1 MFKIP
6 KTKYPARIILR
17 WLWRELRGNRLQSLL
32 NATLGVA
39 DVALSLTQ
47 VWAVKHAIDIASG
60 NEPGS
65 IYWAVGLMGVII
77 LANFGVSIAGV
88 WVRNILGVRAQNLMQ
103 QRMLAHILQ
112 AEWHS
117 RERHHSG
124 DVLNRLEIDVATV
137 VTFLIILANFGVSIA
152 GVWVR
157 NILGVRAQNL
167 MQQRML
173 AHILQAEWHSRERHH
188 SGDVLNRL
196 EIDVATVVTFL
207 IILANF
213 GVSIAGVWVR
223 NILGVR
229 AQNLMQQRML
239 AHILQAEWHSRERH
253 HSGDVLNRLEIDVAT
268 VVTFL
273 TETLPNTLSVVLMFV
288 GAFACMFV
296 MDHTLAVLLV
306 AIMPVFLAVSRIYV
320 GKMRSLTRQVR
331 DSDSHVQSAMQETV
345 QHRMVVKTLEAGND
359 MVARLESTQ
368 SELRSNVVK
377 RTVFSIFSNL
387 VLNLGFAIGYLIAFL
402 WAAVRM
408 SAGTLTFGGMTAFL
422 QLVNKIQTP
431 ARNLTKLAPA
441 FVGVFT
447 AAERLI
453 ELLEEPLEPQGEPQR
468 MDAPCGLLLKDVT
481 YRYEDGTRNVI
492 DRLSFDFAPGT
503 CTAILGETGAGKTTI
518 VRMLLALARPTSGNI
533 YIYNKVETRELTALM
548 RCNFVYVPQGNTL
561 MSGTIRDN
569 LLLGKPDATETEMWE
584 VISRSCADFVK
595 ALPLGLD
602 TKCGEQGG
610 GLSEGQAQRIA
621 IARALL
627 RNGSIMIFDEATSA
641 LDADTECRLLESLLH
656 DNRHTVIFITHR
668 PAVLKYCTQTLRL

>member
-60 NEPGS
+60 SEQGS
-65 IYWAVGLMGVII
+65 IYWAVALMGLII

-88 WVRNILGVRAQNLMQ
+88 WVRNILGVRAQNRMQ

-124 DVLNRLEIDVATV
+124 DVLNRLEVDVT
-137 VTFLIILANFGVSIA
+137 
-152 GVWVR
+152 
-157 NILGVRAQNL
+157 
-167 MQQRML
+167 
-173 AHILQAEWHSRERHH
+173 
-188 SGDVLNRL
+188 
-196 EIDVATVVTFL
+196 
-207 IILANF
+207 
-213 GVSIAGVWVR
+213 
-223 NILGVR
+223 
-229 AQNLMQQRML
+229 
-239 AHILQAEWHSRERH
+239 
-253 HSGDVLNRLEIDVAT
+253 T

-273 TETLPNTLSVVLMFV
+273 TETVPNTLSVVLMFV

-320 GKMRSLTRQVR
+320 GKMRSLTRMVR

-345 QHRMVVKTLEAGND
+345 QHRMVVKTLEAGD
-359 MVARLESTQ
+359 GMVSRLESTQ

-377 RTVFSIFSNL
+377 RTIFSIFSNF
-387 VLNLGFAIGYLIAFL
+387 VLNLGFAIGYLVAFL

-441 FVGVFT
+441 FVGVLT

-453 ELLEEPLEPQGEPQR
+453 ELLEEPLEPQGEPLR
-468 MDAPCGLLLKDVT
+468 MDAPCGMRLDDVT
-481 YRYEDGTRNVI
+481 YRYEDGTRDVI
-492 DRLSFDFAPGT
+492 KNLSFDFAPGS

-533 YIYNKVETRELTALM
+533 YI
-548 RCNFVYVPQGNTL
+548 
-561 MSGTIRDN
+561 
-569 LLLGKPDATETEMWE
+569 
-584 VISRSCADFVK
+584 
-595 ALPLGLD
+595 
-602 TKCGEQGG
+602 
-610 GLSEGQAQRIA
+610 
-621 IARALL
+621 
-627 RNGSIMIFDEATSA
+627 
-641 LDADTECRLLESLLH
+641 
-656 DNRHTVIFITHR
+656 
-668 PAVLKYCTQTLRL
+668 

>member
-60 NEPGS
+60 SEQGS
-65 IYWAVGLMGVII
+65 IYWAVALMGLII

-88 WVRNILGVRAQNLMQ
+88 WVRNILGVRAQNRMQ

-124 DVLNRLEIDVATV
+124 DVLNRLEIDVT
-137 VTFLIILANFGVSIA
+137 
-152 GVWVR
+152 
-157 NILGVRAQNL
+157 
-167 MQQRML
+167 
-173 AHILQAEWHSRERHH
+173 
-188 SGDVLNRL
+188 
-196 EIDVATVVTFL
+196 
-207 IILANF
+207 
-213 GVSIAGVWVR
+213 
-223 NILGVR
+223 
-229 AQNLMQQRML
+229 
-239 AHILQAEWHSRERH
+239 
-253 HSGDVLNRLEIDVAT
+253 T

-273 TETLPNTLSVVLMFV
+273 TETVPNTLSVILMFV

-320 GKMRSLTRQVR
+320 GKMRSLTRMVR
-331 DSDSHVQSAMQETV
+331 NSDSHVQSAMQETV

-368 SELRSNVVK
+368 SELRSNVVR

-447 AAERLI
+447 ASERLI

-468 MDAPCGLLLKDVT
+468 MDAPCGMRLDDVT
-481 YRYEDGTRNVI
+481 YRYEDGTRDVI
-492 DRLSFDFAPGT
+492 KNLSFDFQPGS

-533 YIYNKVETRELTALM
+533 YIYNKVESRELTALM

-569 LLLGKPDATETEMWE
+569 LLLGDPHASEADMWNALH
-584 VISRSCADFVK
+584 RSCADFVQT
-595 ALPLGLD
+595 LPLGLD

-668 PAVLKYCTQTLRL
+668 PAVLEYCTQTLRL

>member
-60 NEPGS
+60 SEQGS
-65 IYWAVGLMGVII
+65 IYWAVALMGLII

-88 WVRNILGVRAQNLMQ
+88 WVRNILGVRAQNRMQ

-124 DVLNRLEIDVATV
+124 DVLNRLEVDVT
-137 VTFLIILANFGVSIA
+137 
-152 GVWVR
+152 
-157 NILGVRAQNL
+157 
-167 MQQRML
+167 
-173 AHILQAEWHSRERHH
+173 
-188 SGDVLNRL
+188 
-196 EIDVATVVTFL
+196 
-207 IILANF
+207 
-213 GVSIAGVWVR
+213 
-223 NILGVR
+223 
-229 AQNLMQQRML
+229 
-239 AHILQAEWHSRERH
+239 
-253 HSGDVLNRLEIDVAT
+253 T

-273 TETLPNTLSVVLMFV
+273 TETVPNTLSVVLMFV

-320 GKMRSLTRQVR
+320 GKMRSLTRMVR
-331 DSDSHVQSAMQETV
+331 DSDSHVQSAMQEMV
-345 QHRMVVKTLEAGND
+345 QHRMVVKTLEAGD
-359 MVARLESTQ
+359 GMVSRLESTQ

-377 RTVFSIFSNL
+377 RTIFSIFSNF
-387 VLNLGFAIGYLIAFL
+387 VLNLGFAIGYLVAFL

-441 FVGVFT
+441 FVGVLT

-453 ELLEEPLEPQGEPQR
+453 ELLEEPLEPQGEPLR
-468 MDAPCGLLLKDVT
+468 MDAPCGMRLDDVT
-481 YRYEDGTRNVI
+481 YRYEDGTRDVI
-492 DRLSFDFAPGT
+492 KNLSFDFAPGS

-533 YIYNKVETRELTALM
+533 YI
-548 RCNFVYVPQGNTL
+548 
-561 MSGTIRDN
+561 
-569 LLLGKPDATETEMWE
+569 
-584 VISRSCADFVK
+584 
-595 ALPLGLD
+595 
-602 TKCGEQGG
+602 
-610 GLSEGQAQRIA
+610 
-621 IARALL
+621 
-627 RNGSIMIFDEATSA
+627 
-641 LDADTECRLLESLLH
+641 
-656 DNRHTVIFITHR
+656 
-668 PAVLKYCTQTLRL
+668 

>member
-6 KTKYPARIILR
+6 KTKYPALLIVR
-17 WLWRELRGNRLQSLL
+17 WLWHELRGNRLQSVL
-32 NATLGVA
+32 NALLGVA
-39 DVALSLTQ
+39 DVVLSLAQ

-60 NEPGS
+60 SEHDS
-65 IYWAVGLMGVII
+65 IYWAVALMGFII
-77 LANFGVSIAGV
+77 LADFGVSIAGV
-88 WVRNILGVRAQNLMQ
+88 WVRNILGVRAQNRMQ

-124 DVLNRLEIDVATV
+124 DVLNRLEIDVT
-137 VTFLIILANFGVSIA
+137 
-152 GVWVR
+152 
-157 NILGVRAQNL
+157 
-167 MQQRML
+167 
-173 AHILQAEWHSRERHH
+173 
-188 SGDVLNRL
+188 
-196 EIDVATVVTFL
+196 
-207 IILANF
+207 
-213 GVSIAGVWVR
+213 
-223 NILGVR
+223 
-229 AQNLMQQRML
+229 
-239 AHILQAEWHSRERH
+239 
-253 HSGDVLNRLEIDVAT
+253 T

-273 TETLPNTLSVVLMFV
+273 TETLSNTLSVILMFV

-306 AIMPVFLAVSRIYV
+306 AIMPVFLAASRIYV
-320 GKMRSLTRQVR
+320 GRMRSLTRLVR

-345 QHRMVVKTLEAGND
+345 QHRMVVKTLEAGD
-359 MVARLESTQ
+359 GMVSRLESTQ

-377 RTVFSIFSNL
+377 RTIFSIFSNF
-387 VLNLGFAIGYLIAFL
+387 VLNLGFAIGYLVAFL

-441 FVGVFT
+441 FVGVLT

-468 MDAPCGLLLKDVT
+468 MQAPCGLRLQNVT
-481 YRYEDGTRNVI
+481 YRYEDGTRNVV
-492 DRLSFDFAPGT
+492 DNLSFDFAPGT

-518 VRMLLALARPTSGNI
+518 VRMLLALSRPTSGNI
-533 YIYNKVETRELTALM
+533 YIYNKVETRELTSLM

-569 LLLGKPDATETEMWE
+569 LLLGNPNASEAEMWE
-584 VISRSCADFVK
+584 VLSRSCADFVRM
-595 ALPLGLD
+595 LPLGLD
-602 TKCGEQGG
+602 AKCGEQGG

-627 RNGSIMIFDEATSA
+627 RKGSIMIFDEATSA
-641 LDADTECRLLESLLH
+641 LDADTECRLLESLMH

>member
-65 IYWAVGLMGVII
+65 IYWAVGLMGV
-77 LANFGVSIAGV
+77 
-88 WVRNILGVRAQNLMQ
+88 
-103 QRMLAHILQ
+103 
-112 AEWHS
+112 
-117 RERHHSG
+117 
-124 DVLNRLEIDVATV
+124 
-137 VTFLIILANFGVSIA
+137 
-152 GVWVR
+152 
-157 NILGVRAQNL
+157 
-167 MQQRML
+167 
-173 AHILQAEWHSRERHH
+173 
-188 SGDVLNRL
+188 
-196 EIDVATVVTFL
+196 

-377 RTVFSIFSNL
+377 RTIFSIFSNL

-492 DRLSFDFAPGT
+492 DNLSFDFAPGT

-533 YIYNKVETRELTALM
+533 YIYNKVETCELTSLM

-569 LLLGKPDATETEMWE
+569 LLLGKPDATESEMWE
-584 VISRSCADFVK
+584 VLSRSCADFVK

-627 RNGSIMIFDEATSA
+627 RKGSIMIFDEATSA

-668 PAVLKYCTQTLRL
+668 PAVLEYCTQTLRL

>member
-1 MFKIP
+1 MSLRSLFKIP
-6 KTKYPARIILR
+6 KTKYPARVILL
-17 WLWRELRGNRLQSLL
+17 WLWHELRGNRLQSLL
-32 NATLGVA
+32 NALLGVA

-60 NEPGS
+60 SEQGS
-65 IYWAVGLMGVII
+65 IYWAVALMGFII

-88 WVRNILGVRAQNLMQ
+88 WVRNILGIRAQNRMQ

-124 DVLNRLEIDVATV
+124 DVLNRLEVDVT
-137 VTFLIILANFGVSIA
+137 
-152 GVWVR
+152 
-157 NILGVRAQNL
+157 
-167 MQQRML
+167 
-173 AHILQAEWHSRERHH
+173 
-188 SGDVLNRL
+188 
-196 EIDVATVVTFL
+196 
-207 IILANF
+207 
-213 GVSIAGVWVR
+213 
-223 NILGVR
+223 
-229 AQNLMQQRML
+229 
-239 AHILQAEWHSRERH
+239 
-253 HSGDVLNRLEIDVAT
+253 T

-273 TETLPNTLSVVLMFV
+273 TETVPNTLSVVLMFV

-306 AIMPVFLAVSRIYV
+306 AIIPVFLAVSRIYV
-320 GKMRSLTRQVR
+320 GKMRSLTRMVR

-345 QHRMVVKTLEAGND
+345 QHRMVVKTLEANND
-359 MVARLESTQ
+359 MVARLENTQ
-368 SELRSNVVK
+368 SELRSNVVR
-377 RTVFSIFSNL
+377 RTVFSVFSNL

-447 AAERLI
+447 ASERLI
-453 ELLEEPLEPQGEPQR
+453 ELLEEPLEPQGEPLR
-468 MDAPCGLLLKDVT
+468 MDAPCGMRLDDVT
-481 YRYEDGTRNVI
+481 YRYEDGTRDVI
-492 DRLSFDFAPGT
+492 KNLSFDFAPGS

-518 VRMLLALARPTSGNI
+518 VRMLLALVRPTSGNI
-533 YIYNKVETRELTALM
+533 YIYNNVEEHELTALM

-569 LLLGKPDATETEMWE
+569 LLLGDPHASEADMWNALH
-584 VISRSCADFVK
+584 RSCADFVQT
-595 ALPLGLD
+595 LPLGLD

-668 PAVLKYCTQTLRL
+668 PAVLEYCTQTLRL

>member
-6 KTKYPARIILR
+6 KTKYPALLIVR
-17 WLWRELRGNRLQSLL
+17 WLWHELRGNRLQSVL
-32 NATLGVA
+32 NALLGVA
-39 DVALSLTQ
+39 DVVLSLAQ

-60 NEPGS
+60 SEHDS
-65 IYWAVGLMGVII
+65 IYWAVALMGFII

-88 WVRNILGVRAQNLMQ
+88 WVRNILGVRAQNRMQ

-124 DVLNRLEIDVATV
+124 DVLNRLEIDVT
-137 VTFLIILANFGVSIA
+137 
-152 GVWVR
+152 
-157 NILGVRAQNL
+157 
-167 MQQRML
+167 
-173 AHILQAEWHSRERHH
+173 
-188 SGDVLNRL
+188 
-196 EIDVATVVTFL
+196 
-207 IILANF
+207 
-213 GVSIAGVWVR
+213 
-223 NILGVR
+223 
-229 AQNLMQQRML
+229 
-239 AHILQAEWHSRERH
+239 
-253 HSGDVLNRLEIDVAT
+253 T

-273 TETLPNTLSVVLMFV
+273 TETLSNTLSVILMFV

-306 AIMPVFLAVSRIYV
+306 AIMPVFLAASRIYV
-320 GKMRSLTRQVR
+320 GRMRSLTRLVR

-345 QHRMVVKTLEAGND
+345 QHRMVVKTLEAGDD
-359 MVARLESTQ
+359 MVTRLESTQ

-377 RTVFSIFSNL
+377 RTIFSIFSNF
-387 VLNLGFAIGYLIAFL
+387 VLNLGFAIGYLVAFL

-441 FVGVFT
+441 FVGVLT

-468 MDAPCGLLLKDVT
+468 MQAPCGLRLQNVT
-481 YRYEDGTRNVI
+481 YRYEDGTRNVV
-492 DRLSFDFAPGT
+492 DNLSFDFAPGT

-518 VRMLLALARPTSGNI
+518 VRMLLALSRPTSGNI
-533 YIYNKVETRELTALM
+533 YIYNKVETRELTSLM

-569 LLLGKPDATETEMWE
+569 LLLGNPNASEAEMWE
-584 VISRSCADFVK
+584 VLSRSCADFVRTF
-595 ALPLGLD
+595 PLGLD
-602 TKCGEQGG
+602 AKCGEQGG

-627 RNGSIMIFDEATSA
+627 RKGSIMIFDEATSA
-641 LDADTECRLLESLLH
+641 LDADTECRLLESLMH

-668 PAVLKYCTQTLRL
+668 PAVLKYCTQTLQL

>member
-6 KTKYPARIILR
+6 KTKYPALLIVR
-17 WLWRELRGNRLQSLL
+17 WLWHELRGNRLQSVL
-32 NATLGVA
+32 NALLGVA
-39 DVALSLTQ
+39 DVVLSLAQ

-60 NEPGS
+60 SEHDS
-65 IYWAVGLMGVII
+65 IYWAVALMGFII

-88 WVRNILGVRAQNLMQ
+88 WVRNILGVRAQNRMQ

-124 DVLNRLEIDVATV
+124 DVLNRLEIDVT
-137 VTFLIILANFGVSIA
+137 
-152 GVWVR
+152 
-157 NILGVRAQNL
+157 
-167 MQQRML
+167 
-173 AHILQAEWHSRERHH
+173 
-188 SGDVLNRL
+188 
-196 EIDVATVVTFL
+196 
-207 IILANF
+207 
-213 GVSIAGVWVR
+213 
-223 NILGVR
+223 
-229 AQNLMQQRML
+229 
-239 AHILQAEWHSRERH
+239 
-253 HSGDVLNRLEIDVAT
+253 T

-273 TETLPNTLSVVLMFV
+273 TETLSNTLSVILMFV

-306 AIMPVFLAVSRIYV
+306 AIMPVFLAASRIYV
-320 GKMRSLTRQVR
+320 GRMRSLTRLVR
-331 DSDSHVQSAMQETV
+331 DSDSNVQSAMQETV
-345 QHRMVVKTLEAGND
+345 QHRMVVKTLEAGDD
-359 MVARLESTQ
+359 MVTRLESTQ

-377 RTVFSIFSNL
+377 RTIFSIFSNF
-387 VLNLGFAIGYLIAFL
+387 VLNLGFAIGYLVAFL

-441 FVGVFT
+441 FVGVLT

-468 MDAPCGLLLKDVT
+468 MQAPCGLRLQNVT
-481 YRYEDGTRNVI
+481 YRYEDGTRNVV
-492 DRLSFDFAPGT
+492 DNLSFDFAPGT
-503 CTAILGETGAGKTTI
+503 CTAILGETGAGKTTV
-518 VRMLLALARPTSGNI
+518 VRMLLALSRPTSGNI
-533 YIYNKVETRELTALM
+533 YIYNKVETRELTSLM

-569 LLLGKPDATETEMWE
+569 LLLGNPNASEAEMWE
-584 VISRSCADFVK
+584 VLSRSCADFVRTF
-595 ALPLGLD
+595 PLGLD
-602 TKCGEQGG
+602 AKCGEQGG

-627 RNGSIMIFDEATSA
+627 RKGSIMIFDEATSA
-641 LDADTECRLLESLLH
+641 LDADTECRLLESLMH

-668 PAVLKYCTQTLRL
+668 PAVLKYCTQTLQL

>member
-39 DVALSLTQ
+39 DVVLSLTQ

-65 IYWAVGLMGVII
+65 IYWAVGLMGV
-77 LANFGVSIAGV
+77 
-88 WVRNILGVRAQNLMQ
+88 
-103 QRMLAHILQ
+103 
-112 AEWHS
+112 
-117 RERHHSG
+117 
-124 DVLNRLEIDVATV
+124 
-137 VTFLIILANFGVSIA
+137 
-152 GVWVR
+152 
-157 NILGVRAQNL
+157 
-167 MQQRML
+167 
-173 AHILQAEWHSRERHH
+173 
-188 SGDVLNRL
+188 
-196 EIDVATVVTFL
+196 

-306 AIMPVFLAVSRIYV
+306 AIIPVFLAVSRIYV

-368 SELRSNVVK
+368 SELRSNVVR

-533 YIYNKVETRELTALM
+533 YIYNKVETCELTALM

-584 VISRSCADFVK
+584 VLSRSCADFVK

-627 RNGSIMIFDEATSA
+627 RKGSIMIFDEATSA
-641 LDADTECRLLESLLH
+641 LDADTESRLLESLLH

-668 PAVLKYCTQTLRL
+668 PAVLEYCTQTLQL

>member
-60 NEPGS
+60 SEPGS
-65 IYWAVGLMGVII
+65 IYWAVALMGV
-77 LANFGVSIAGV
+77 
-88 WVRNILGVRAQNLMQ
+88 
-103 QRMLAHILQ
+103 
-112 AEWHS
+112 
-117 RERHHSG
+117 
-124 DVLNRLEIDVATV
+124 
-137 VTFLIILANFGVSIA
+137 
-152 GVWVR
+152 
-157 NILGVRAQNL
+157 
-167 MQQRML
+167 
-173 AHILQAEWHSRERHH
+173 
-188 SGDVLNRL
+188 
-196 EIDVATVVTFL
+196 

-368 SELRSNVVK
+368 SELRSNVVR

-468 MDAPCGLLLKDVT
+468 LDAPCGLRLEGVT

-492 DRLSFDFAPGT
+492 DNLSFDFAPGT

-533 YIYNKVETRELTALM
+533 YIYNKVETCELTALM

-569 LLLGKPDATETEMWE
+569 LLLGKPNATEAEMWE
-584 VISRSCADFVK
+584 VLSRSCADFVK

>member
-65 IYWAVGLMGVII
+65 IYWSVGLMGV
-77 LANFGVSIAGV
+77 
-88 WVRNILGVRAQNLMQ
+88 
-103 QRMLAHILQ
+103 
-112 AEWHS
+112 
-117 RERHHSG
+117 
-124 DVLNRLEIDVATV
+124 
-137 VTFLIILANFGVSIA
+137 
-152 GVWVR
+152 
-157 NILGVRAQNL
+157 
-167 MQQRML
+167 
-173 AHILQAEWHSRERHH
+173 
-188 SGDVLNRL
+188 
-196 EIDVATVVTFL
+196 

-306 AIMPVFLAVSRIYV
+306 AIIPVFLAVSRIYV

-368 SELRSNVVK
+368 SELRSNVVR

-492 DRLSFDFAPGT
+492 DNLSFNFAPGT

-533 YIYNKVETRELTALM
+533 YIYNKVESRELTALM

-569 LLLGKPDATETEMWE
+569 LLLGKPDATEAEMWE
-584 VISRSCADFVK
+584 VLSRSCADFVK

-627 RNGSIMIFDEATSA
+627 RKGSIMIFDEATSA

-668 PAVLKYCTQTLRL
+668 PAVLEYCTQTLRL

>member
-65 IYWAVGLMGVII
+65 IYWAVALMGLII

-88 WVRNILGVRAQNLMQ
+88 WVRNILGIRAQNRMQ

-124 DVLNRLEIDVATV
+124 DVLNRLEIDVT
-137 VTFLIILANFGVSIA
+137 
-152 GVWVR
+152 
-157 NILGVRAQNL
+157 
-167 MQQRML
+167 
-173 AHILQAEWHSRERHH
+173 
-188 SGDVLNRL
+188 
-196 EIDVATVVTFL
+196 
-207 IILANF
+207 
-213 GVSIAGVWVR
+213 
-223 NILGVR
+223 
-229 AQNLMQQRML
+229 
-239 AHILQAEWHSRERH
+239 
-253 HSGDVLNRLEIDVAT
+253 T

-273 TETLPNTLSVVLMFV
+273 TETVPNTLSVILMFV

-320 GKMRSLTRQVR
+320 GKMRSLTRMVR

-345 QHRMVVKTLEAGND
+345 QHRMVVKTLEAGD
-359 MVARLESTQ
+359 GMVSRLESTQ

-377 RTVFSIFSNL
+377 RTIFSIFSNF
-387 VLNLGFAIGYLIAFL
+387 VLNLGFAIGYLVAFL

-441 FVGVFT
+441 FVGVLT

-453 ELLEEPLEPQGEPQR
+453 ELLEEPLEPQGEPLR
-468 MDAPCGLLLKDVT
+468 MDAPCGMRLDDVT
-481 YRYEDGTRNVI
+481 YRYEDGTRDVI
-492 DRLSFDFAPGT
+492 KNLSFDFAPGS

-533 YIYNKVETRELTALM
+533 YMYNKVESRELTALM

-569 LLLGKPDATETEMWE
+569 LLLGDPHASEADMWN
-584 VISRSCADFVK
+584 VLNRSCADFVRT
-595 ALPLGLD
+595 LPLGLD

>member
-65 IYWAVGLMGVII
+65 IYWAVGLMGV
-77 LANFGVSIAGV
+77 
-88 WVRNILGVRAQNLMQ
+88 
-103 QRMLAHILQ
+103 
-112 AEWHS
+112 
-117 RERHHSG
+117 
-124 DVLNRLEIDVATV
+124 
-137 VTFLIILANFGVSIA
+137 
-152 GVWVR
+152 
-157 NILGVRAQNL
+157 
-167 MQQRML
+167 
-173 AHILQAEWHSRERHH
+173 
-188 SGDVLNRL
+188 
-196 EIDVATVVTFL
+196 

-468 MDAPCGLLLKDVT
+468 MDAPCGLRLDDVT

-492 DRLSFDFAPGT
+492 KNLSFDFAPGS

-533 YIYNKVETRELTALM
+533 YIYNKVESCELSALM

-569 LLLGKPDATETEMWE
+569 LLLGDPHASEADMWN
-584 VISRSCADFVK
+584 VLNRSCADFVRT
-595 ALPLGLD
+595 LPLGLD

>member
-6 KTKYPARIILR
+6 KTKYPALLIVR
-17 WLWRELRGNRLQSLL
+17 WLWHELRGNRLQSVL
-32 NATLGVA
+32 NALLGVA
-39 DVALSLTQ
+39 DVVLSLAQ

-60 NEPGS
+60 SEHDS
-65 IYWAVGLMGVII
+65 IYWAVALMGFII

-88 WVRNILGVRAQNLMQ
+88 WVRNILGVRAQNRMQ

-124 DVLNRLEIDVATV
+124 DVLNRLEIDVT
-137 VTFLIILANFGVSIA
+137 
-152 GVWVR
+152 
-157 NILGVRAQNL
+157 
-167 MQQRML
+167 
-173 AHILQAEWHSRERHH
+173 
-188 SGDVLNRL
+188 
-196 EIDVATVVTFL
+196 
-207 IILANF
+207 
-213 GVSIAGVWVR
+213 
-223 NILGVR
+223 
-229 AQNLMQQRML
+229 
-239 AHILQAEWHSRERH
+239 
-253 HSGDVLNRLEIDVAT
+253 T

-273 TETLPNTLSVVLMFV
+273 TETLSNTLSVILMFV

-306 AIMPVFLAVSRIYV
+306 AIMPVFLAASRIYV
-320 GKMRSLTRQVR
+320 GRMRSLTRLVR

-345 QHRMVVKTLEAGND
+345 QHRMVVKTLEAGDD
-359 MVARLESTQ
+359 MVTRLESTQ

-377 RTVFSIFSNL
+377 RTIFSIFSNF
-387 VLNLGFAIGYLIAFL
+387 VLNLGFAIGYLVAFL

-422 QLVNKIQTP
+422 QLFNKIQTP

-441 FVGVFT
+441 FVGVLT

-468 MDAPCGLLLKDVT
+468 MQAPCGLRLQNVT
-481 YRYEDGTRNVI
+481 YRYEDGTRNVV
-492 DRLSFDFAPGT
+492 DNLSFDFAPGT

-518 VRMLLALARPTSGNI
+518 VRMLLALSRPTSGNI
-533 YIYNKVETRELTALM
+533 YIYNNKVETRELTSLM

-569 LLLGKPDATETEMWE
+569 LLLGNPNASEAEMWE
-584 VISRSCADFVK
+584 VLSRSCADFVRTF
-595 ALPLGLD
+595 PLGLD

-627 RNGSIMIFDEATSA
+627 RKGSIMIFDEATSA
-641 LDADTECRLLESLLH
+641 LDADTECRLLESLMH

-668 PAVLKYCTQTLRL
+668 PAVLKYCTQTLQL

>member
-60 NEPGS
+60 SEQGS
-65 IYWAVGLMGVII
+65 IYWAVALMG
-77 LANFGVSIAGV
+77 
-88 WVRNILGVRAQNLMQ
+88 
-103 QRMLAHILQ
+103 
-112 AEWHS
+112 
-117 RERHHSG
+117 
-124 DVLNRLEIDVATV
+124 
-137 VTFLIILANFGVSIA
+137 LIILANFGVSIA

-157 NILGVRAQNL
+157 NILGVRAQNR

-173 AHILQAEWHSRERHH
+173 AHILQTEWHSRERHH

-196 EIDVATVVTFL
+196 EIDVT
-207 IILANF
+207 
-213 GVSIAGVWVR
+213 
-223 NILGVR
+223 
-229 AQNLMQQRML
+229 
-239 AHILQAEWHSRERH
+239 
-253 HSGDVLNRLEIDVAT
+253 T

-273 TETLPNTLSVVLMFV
+273 TETVPNTLSVILMFV

-320 GKMRSLTRQVR
+320 GKMRSLTRMVR

-345 QHRMVVKTLEAGND
+345 QHRMVVKTLEAGD
-359 MVARLESTQ
+359 GMVSRLESTQ

-377 RTVFSIFSNL
+377 RTIFSIFSNF
-387 VLNLGFAIGYLIAFL
+387 VLNLGFAIGYLVAFL

-441 FVGVFT
+441 FVGVLT

-453 ELLEEPLEPQGEPQR
+453 ELLEEPLEPQGEPLR
-468 MDAPCGLLLKDVT
+468 MDAPCGMRLDDVT
-481 YRYEDGTRNVI
+481 YRYEDGTRDVI
-492 DRLSFDFAPGT
+492 KNLSFDFAPGS
-503 CTAILGETGAGKTTI
+503 CTAILGETGAGK
-518 VRMLLALARPTSGNI
+518 PH
-533 YIYNKVETRELTALM
+533 
-548 RCNFVYVPQGNTL
+548 
-561 MSGTIRDN
+561 N
-569 LLLGKPDATETEMWE
+569 LVLH
-584 VISRSCADFVK
+584 SR
-595 ALPLGLD
+595 G
-602 TKCGEQGG
+602 
-610 GLSEGQAQRIA
+610 
-621 IARALL
+621 
-627 RNGSIMIFDEATSA
+627 
-641 LDADTECRLLESLLH
+641 
-656 DNRHTVIFITHR
+656 RHG
-668 PAVLKYCTQTLRL
+668 

>member
-124 DVLNRLEIDVATV
+124 DVLNRLEIDVT
-137 VTFLIILANFGVSIA
+137 
-152 GVWVR
+152 
-157 NILGVRAQNL
+157 
-167 MQQRML
+167 
-173 AHILQAEWHSRERHH
+173 
-188 SGDVLNRL
+188 
-196 EIDVATVVTFL
+196 
-207 IILANF
+207 
-213 GVSIAGVWVR
+213 
-223 NILGVR
+223 
-229 AQNLMQQRML
+229 
-239 AHILQAEWHSRERH
+239 
-253 HSGDVLNRLEIDVAT
+253 T

-273 TETLPNTLSVVLMFV
+273 TETVPNTLSVILMFV

-320 GKMRSLTRQVR
+320 GKMRSLTRMVR

-377 RTVFSIFSNL
+377 RTIFSIFSNF
-387 VLNLGFAIGYLIAFL
+387 VLNLGFAIGYLVAFL

-441 FVGVFT
+441 FVGVLT

-453 ELLEEPLEPQGEPQR
+453 ELLEEPLEPQGEPLR
-468 MDAPCGLLLKDVT
+468 MDAPCGMRLDDVT
-481 YRYEDGTRNVI
+481 YRYEDGTRDVI
-492 DRLSFDFAPGT
+492 KNLSFDFAPGS

-533 YIYNKVETRELTALM
+533 YIYNKVESRELTALM

-569 LLLGKPDATETEMWE
+569 LLLGDPHASEADMWN
-584 VISRSCADFVK
+584 VLNRSCADFVRT
-595 ALPLGLD
+595 LPLGLD

>member
-60 NEPGS
+60 SEQGS
-65 IYWAVGLMGVII
+65 IYWAVALMGLII

-88 WVRNILGVRAQNLMQ
+88 WVRNILGVRAQNRMQ

-124 DVLNRLEIDVATV
+124 DVLNRLEVDVT
-137 VTFLIILANFGVSIA
+137 
-152 GVWVR
+152 
-157 NILGVRAQNL
+157 
-167 MQQRML
+167 
-173 AHILQAEWHSRERHH
+173 
-188 SGDVLNRL
+188 
-196 EIDVATVVTFL
+196 
-207 IILANF
+207 
-213 GVSIAGVWVR
+213 
-223 NILGVR
+223 
-229 AQNLMQQRML
+229 
-239 AHILQAEWHSRERH
+239 
-253 HSGDVLNRLEIDVAT
+253 T

-273 TETLPNTLSVVLMFV
+273 TETVPNTLSVILMFV

-306 AIMPVFLAVSRIYV
+306 AIMPVFLAASRIYV
-320 GKMRSLTRQVR
+320 GRMRSLTRLVR

-345 QHRMVVKTLEAGND
+345 QHRMVVKTLEAGD
-359 MVARLESTQ
+359 GMVSRLESTQ

-377 RTVFSIFSNL
+377 RTIFSIFSNF
-387 VLNLGFAIGYLIAFL
+387 VLNLGFAIGYLVAFL

-441 FVGVFT
+441 FVGVLT

-453 ELLEEPLEPQGEPQR
+453 ELLEEPLEPQGEPLR
-468 MDAPCGLLLKDVT
+468 MDAPCGMRLDDVT
-481 YRYEDGTRNVI
+481 YRYEDGTRDVI
-492 DRLSFDFAPGT
+492 KNLSFDFAPGS

-533 YIYNKVETRELTALM
+533 YIYNKVENRELTALM

-569 LLLGKPDATETEMWE
+569 LLLGDPHASEADMWN
-584 VISRSCADFVK
+584 VLNRSCADFVRT
-595 ALPLGLD
+595 LPLGFD

>member
-60 NEPGS
+60 SEQGS
-65 IYWAVGLMGVII
+65 IYWAVALMGLII

-88 WVRNILGVRAQNLMQ
+88 WVRNILGVRAQNRMQ

-124 DVLNRLEIDVATV
+124 DVLNRLEIDVT
-137 VTFLIILANFGVSIA
+137 
-152 GVWVR
+152 
-157 NILGVRAQNL
+157 
-167 MQQRML
+167 
-173 AHILQAEWHSRERHH
+173 
-188 SGDVLNRL
+188 
-196 EIDVATVVTFL
+196 
-207 IILANF
+207 
-213 GVSIAGVWVR
+213 
-223 NILGVR
+223 
-229 AQNLMQQRML
+229 
-239 AHILQAEWHSRERH
+239 
-253 HSGDVLNRLEIDVAT
+253 T

-273 TETLPNTLSVVLMFV
+273 TETVPNTLSVILMFV

-320 GKMRSLTRQVR
+320 GKMRSLTRMVR

-345 QHRMVVKTLEAGND
+345 QHRMVVKTLEAGD
-359 MVARLESTQ
+359 GMVSRLESTQ

-377 RTVFSIFSNL
+377 RTIFSIFSNF
-387 VLNLGFAIGYLIAFL
+387 VLNLGFAIGYLVAFL

-441 FVGVFT
+441 FVGVLT

-453 ELLEEPLEPQGEPQR
+453 ELLEEPLEPQGEPLR
-468 MDAPCGLLLKDVT
+468 MDAPCGMRLDDVT
-481 YRYEDGTRNVI
+481 YRYEDGTRDVI
-492 DRLSFDFAPGT
+492 KNLSFDFAPGS

-533 YIYNKVETRELTALM
+533 YIYNKVESRELTALM

-569 LLLGKPDATETEMWE
+569 LLLGDPHASEADMWN
-584 VISRSCADFVK
+584 VLNRSCADFVRT
-595 ALPLGLD
+595 LPLGLD

-627 RNGSIMIFDEATSA
+627 RNRAVLVFDEATSA
-641 LDADTECRLLESLLH
+641 LDSETECRLLRNILEGEK
-656 DNRHTVIFITHR
+656 HTVIFITHR
-668 PAVLKYCTQTLRL
+668 PAVLAYCDQQLVIN

>member
-60 NEPGS
+60 SEPGS
-65 IYWAVGLMGVII
+65 IYWAVALMGV
-77 LANFGVSIAGV
+77 
-88 WVRNILGVRAQNLMQ
+88 
-103 QRMLAHILQ
+103 
-112 AEWHS
+112 
-117 RERHHSG
+117 
-124 DVLNRLEIDVATV
+124 
-137 VTFLIILANFGVSIA
+137 
-152 GVWVR
+152 
-157 NILGVRAQNL
+157 
-167 MQQRML
+167 
-173 AHILQAEWHSRERHH
+173 
-188 SGDVLNRL
+188 
-196 EIDVATVVTFL
+196 

-368 SELRSNVVK
+368 SVLRSNVVK

-569 LLLGKPDATETEMWE
+569 LLLGKPDATEAEMWE

-627 RNGSIMIFDEATSA
+627 RKGSIMIFDEATSA

>member
-60 NEPGS
+60 NELGL
-65 IYWAVGLMGVII
+65 IYWAVGLMGV
-77 LANFGVSIAGV
+77 
-88 WVRNILGVRAQNLMQ
+88 
-103 QRMLAHILQ
+103 
-112 AEWHS
+112 
-117 RERHHSG
+117 
-124 DVLNRLEIDVATV
+124 
-137 VTFLIILANFGVSIA
+137 
-152 GVWVR
+152 
-157 NILGVRAQNL
+157 
-167 MQQRML
+167 
-173 AHILQAEWHSRERHH
+173 
-188 SGDVLNRL
+188 
-196 EIDVATVVTFL
+196 

-481 YRYEDGTRNVI
+481 YRYEDGTRNVV
-492 DRLSFDFAPGT
+492 DNLSFDFAPGT

>member
-17 WLWRELRGNRLQSLL
+17 WLWRELGGNMLQSLL

-60 NEPGS
+60 SEQGS
-65 IYWAVGLMGVII
+65 IYWAVALMGLII

-88 WVRNILGVRAQNLMQ
+88 WVRNILGVRAQNRMQ

-124 DVLNRLEIDVATV
+124 DVLNRLEIDVT
-137 VTFLIILANFGVSIA
+137 
-152 GVWVR
+152 
-157 NILGVRAQNL
+157 
-167 MQQRML
+167 
-173 AHILQAEWHSRERHH
+173 
-188 SGDVLNRL
+188 
-196 EIDVATVVTFL
+196 
-207 IILANF
+207 
-213 GVSIAGVWVR
+213 
-223 NILGVR
+223 
-229 AQNLMQQRML
+229 
-239 AHILQAEWHSRERH
+239 
-253 HSGDVLNRLEIDVAT
+253 T

-273 TETLPNTLSVVLMFV
+273 TETVPNTLSVVLMFV

-306 AIMPVFLAVSRIYV
+306 AIMPVFLAASRIYV
-320 GKMRSLTRQVR
+320 GRMRSLTRLVR

-345 QHRMVVKTLEAGND
+345 QHRMVVKTLEAGD
-359 MVARLESTQ
+359 GMVSRLESTQ

-377 RTVFSIFSNL
+377 RTIFSIFSNF
-387 VLNLGFAIGYLIAFL
+387 VLNLGFAIGYLVAFL

-441 FVGVFT
+441 FVGVLT

-468 MDAPCGLLLKDVT
+468 MQAPCGLRLQNVT
-481 YRYEDGTRNVI
+481 YRYEDGTRNVV
-492 DRLSFDFAPGT
+492 DNLSFDFAPGT
-503 CTAILGETGAGKTTI
+503 CTVILGETGAGKTTI

-533 YIYNKVETRELTALM
+533 YIYIIRWKVASLQHL
-548 RCNFVYVPQGNTL
+548 C
-561 MSGTIRDN
+561 
-569 LLLGKPDATETEMWE
+569 DATLCMCRRAT
-584 VISRSCADFVK
+584 RS
-595 ALPLGLD
+595 
-602 TKCGEQGG
+602 
-610 GLSEGQAQRIA
+610 
-621 IARALL
+621 
-627 RNGSIMIFDEATSA
+627 
-641 LDADTECRLLESLLH
+641 
-656 DNRHTVIFITHR
+656 
-668 PAVLKYCTQTLRL
+668 

>member
-65 IYWAVGLMGVII
+65 IYWAVGLMGV
-77 LANFGVSIAGV
+77 
-88 WVRNILGVRAQNLMQ
+88 
-103 QRMLAHILQ
+103 
-112 AEWHS
+112 
-117 RERHHSG
+117 
-124 DVLNRLEIDVATV
+124 
-137 VTFLIILANFGVSIA
+137 
-152 GVWVR
+152 
-157 NILGVRAQNL
+157 
-167 MQQRML
+167 
-173 AHILQAEWHSRERHH
+173 
-188 SGDVLNRL
+188 
-196 EIDVATVVTFL
+196 

-359 MVARLESTQ
+359 MVARLENTQ

-492 DRLSFDFAPGT
+492 DNLSFDFAPGT

-584 VISRSCADFVK
+584 VLSRSCADFVK

-627 RNGSIMIFDEATSA
+627 RKGSIMIFDEATSA